1 MQLAGRAEPKGRRMA
16 EFTLKGVT
24 LFIPDDLMTEQ
35 LTRAMTSGKYESS
48 EAEALMRH
56 LRPRD
61 RFLDLGAGAGYL
73 SSLAGAVIRTRR
85 VTGVE
90 AGPEM
95 ARVAQ
100 DNLRRNGIETGEI
113 RWGAIVPD
121 SFAGEEVTFALRRSF
136 WASTLTPPEGAKNTR
151 AVTVPALR
159 FGSILAQVDPT
170 VLSIDIEGGEQD
182 LFDAALPPDLR
193 LIVMELHPAV
203 YGKRGVKQIFDRLS
217 VQGFAYCPVGSKAGT
232 VVFERLAP
240 DP

>member
-1 MQLAGRAEPKGRRMA
+1 MA
-16 EFTLKGVT
+16 EFQLNGVT
-24 LFIPDDLMTEQ
+24 LVIPDDLMTDQ

-48 EAEALMRH
+48 EADALLRH

-73 SSLAGAVIRTRR
+73 SSLAGAAIRARR

-100 DNLRRNGIETGEI
+100 DNLQRNGIEGGVI
-113 RWGAIVPD
+113 HWGAVVPD
-121 SFAGEEVTFALRRSF
+121 SYREAEVTFTVRRSF

-151 AVTVPALR
+151 AVVVPALR
-159 FGSILAQVDPT
+159 FGAVLAQADPT

-182 LFDAALPPDLR
+182 LFDTILPADLR
-193 LIVMELHPAV
+193 LIIMELHPAV
-203 YGKRGVKQIFDRLS
+203 YGKQGTKRIFDALS
-217 VQGFAYCPVGSKAGT
+217 AQGFAYCPQGSKAGT
-232 VVFERLAP
+232 VVFERLSP
-240 DP
+240 EV